1 MVKRV
6 TLVDFT
12 DTLFVAEKI
21 GYSWNQAHDILV
33 RDEICPMYECN
44 KREYHVSDFNE
55 ESNPYGYSEDT
66 LKIMN
71 AFCKEHNLKEFT
83 MVND

>member
-1 MVKRV
+1 MKKNV
-6 TLVDFT
+6 TLVDFS
-12 DTLFVAEKI
+12 DVLSIAESV

-33 RDEICPMYECN
+33 NDNICPMYEIN
-44 KREYHVSDFNE
+44 QFDYYVSDFDE
-55 ESNPYGYSEDT
+55 KENPYGYSEDT

-71 AFCKEHNLKEFT
+71 AFCKSNNLEEFT

>member
-1 MVKRV
+1 MVKKV
-6 TLVDFT
+6 NLVEFS
-12 DTLFVAEKI
+12 DTLYAAQKV
-21 GYSWNQAHDILV
+21 GYDWNTAHDILV

-44 KREYHVSDFNE
+44 SKDYHISDFNRE
-55 ESNPYGYSEDT
+55 NNPYGFSEDT

-71 AFCKEHNLKEFT
+71 AFCKEHDLTEFT